1 LRIFSYRNKRIAKIA
16 ALVLAGILGLT
27 IIFCVGRFL
36 YLQRYLVYS
45 DGSVR
50 LDFEQDLRSEGDTTN
65 VPDPKDFPLHIVTP
79 EDGTAVSGPVDD
91 SIKPLEGY
99 YVTTNMLQNVPKVQQ
114 ALAELEVQP
123 KTVLFEMKSI
133 FGNFYYQSALFGQ
146 YTANADLPAVKTL
159 VQQMQDSGAYV
170 IAKVPA
176 FSDINFALANQ
187 SCGLPLSSGALWM
200 DSNGCY
206 WLDPMDEEVLNYLAA
221 IAAEL
226 QELGF
231 DEIVFDGFVMPDSE
245 KIIYPSEFT
254 REEYCAQAAQK
265 LMDSLTDLSVRI
277 SFGSSSPL
285 MATMGDRIYLS
296 GIEGSAVGSTV
307 EKISG
312 EMEKPEAQI
321 VFLTESRD
329 TRFEDY
335 SVLRPLVESND

>member
-1 LRIFSYRNKRIAKIA
+1 MRIFSYRNKRIAKIA
-16 ALVLAGILGLT
+16 ALVLAGILGLFF
-27 IIFCVGRFL
+27 IFCVGRFI

-50 LDFEQDLRSEGDTTN
+50 LDYEQNLQSEGNSTD
-65 VPDPKDFPLHIVTP
+65 VLDPKDFPIHIVTP

-91 SIKPLEGY
+91 SIKAIEGY

-114 ALAELEVQP
+114 ALTELETQP

-146 YTANADLPAVKTL
+146 YTANADLPTVRAL
-159 VQQMQDSGAYV
+159 IQQMQDSGVYT

-245 KIIYPSEFT
+245 KIVYPTEFT

-265 LMDSLTDLSVRI
+265 LMEAVSDLSVRI
-277 SFGSSSPL
+277 SFGSSSAL
-285 MATMGDRIYLS
+285 MATVGDRVYIS
-296 GIEGSAVGSTV
+296 GVEGSAVGTTV
-307 EKISG
+307 EQIS
-312 EMEKPEAQI
+312 ESMEKPEAQI

-335 SVLRPLVESND
+335 SVLRPLVETE